1 MRFVPAAAVALPVLA
16 AHAAPLAEPTC
27 SNTDVVILGAGV
39 AGLTA
44 AQTLLDKGVEKFI
57 VLEARNESGG
67 RLYSRNFAGHKIE
80 VGANWVHGPGGSTT
94 GNINPMWTMVERA
107 GLNKVKTNEEDRS
120 VYPKQSET
128 AVVAA
133 LKSAKVATDK
143 VLVDAV
149 DILKNNRQDRTFR
162 AGQRLQHWDPA
173 KNDPAGQLADWWA
186 WDWEAASPPEE
197 NSEVFGA
204 ISTIATYEYF
214 SEGDW
219 FICDNAGFVSA
230 FRRNVSAVLNGPADR
245 VRFNNKVTKIK
256 HSSNGVTVT
265 SDKGCVNAKYAIVTF
280 SLGVLQRGHVEY
292 DPPLP
297 PWKAQGIAGFEIGTY
312 TKIFLKFKSS
322 FWDKKQFLMWA
333 DPHVRGNYPVFQP
346 LDIPGLYKDSNIL
359 VATVTG
365 ERSYRVESQTNE
377 ETKQELLEVLK
388 HMYGERVSELEEI
401 YYPRWS
407 TEDWSYGSYSY
418 WPPSTSL
425 QEHQNLRA
433 NVDSVF
439 FAGEATSQ
447 EFFGYLHGAYYEG
460 KHVAEFL
467 APCLDMDPDVPWCQ
481 TANYQVLTGVTPYDL
496 YNPVNGW
503 YIYND
508 KVPGHD

>member
-1 MRFVPAAAVALPVLA
+1 MKFVRAAAVALPVLV

-27 SNTDVVILGAGV
+27 KDTDVLILGAGV

-44 AQTLLDKGVEKFI
+44 AQTLLDNGVNDFI
-57 VLEARNESGG
+57 
-67 RLYSRNFAGHKIE
+67 
-80 VGANWVHGPGGSTT
+80 VHGPGRPET
-94 GNINPMWTMVERA
+94 GNVNPIWTMVERA
-107 GLNKVKTNEEDRS
+107 KLNNVKTENEDRV
-120 VYPKQSET
+120 VYPEKSRDAVQAALEEAET
-128 AVVAA
+128 A
-133 LKSAKVATDK
+133 TG
-143 VLVDAV
+143 
-149 DILKNNRQDRTFR
+149 NDRSFR

-173 KNDPAGQLADWWA
+173 KTDPAGQLADWWA

-204 ISTIATYEYF
+204 ISTIATYDYF
-214 SEGDW
+214 SKGDY
-219 FICDNAGFVSA
+219 FVCDDHGYVSA
-230 FRRNVSAVLNGPADR
+230 LRNNVSDVLNKHADR
-245 VRFNNKVTKIK
+245 VLFNHKVTDIK
-256 HSSNGVTVT
+256 HDLDGVTVT
-265 SDKGCVNAKYAIVTF
+265 SDQECFKAKYAIVTF
-280 SLGVLQRGHVEY
+280 SLGVLQRGRVNF

-297 PWKAQGIAGFEIGTY
+297 PWKAQSIAGFEIGTY

-322 FWDKKQFLMWA
+322 FWDKTQFLLWA

-377 ETKQELLEVLK
+377 ETAQELLEVLK
-388 HMYGERVSELEEI
+388 NMYGDKVSELEEI

-467 APCLDMDPDVPWCQ
+467 APCIRLGQQGCKQ
-481 TANYQVLTGVTPYDL
+481 TNYDVLTGVTPYDL

-503 YIYND
+503 YIYNETLG
-508 KVPGHD
+508 VPGHD

>member
-27 SNTDVVILGAGV
+27 KDTDVLILGAGV

-44 AQTLLDKGVEKFI
+44 AQTFLDNGVNDFI
-57 VLEARNESGG
+57 VLEARDESGG
-67 RLYSRNFAGHKIE
+67 RLYSRDFAGHKIE
-80 VGANWVHGPGGSTT
+80 VGANWVHGPGGPET
-94 GNINPMWTMVERA
+94 GNINPIWTMVDNA
-107 GLNKVKTNEEDRS
+107 KLDNVKTVNEDR
-120 VYPKQSET
+120 VVFPKESRDAVQAALEKAET
-128 AVVAA
+128 A
-133 LKSAKVATDK
+133 TGD
-143 VLVDAV
+143 VLIDAV
-149 DILKNNRQDRTFR
+149 DILKKNHQDRSFR
-162 AGQRLQHWDPA
+162 AGQRLKHWDPA
-173 KNDPAGQLADWWA
+173 KTDPAGQLADWWA

-204 ISTIATYEYF
+204 ISTIATYDYF
-214 SEGDW
+214 SKGDY
-219 FICDNAGFVSA
+219 FVCDDHGYVSA
-230 FRRNVSAVLNGPADR
+230 LRNNVSDVLNKHADR
-245 VRFNNKVTKIK
+245 VLFNHKVTDIK
-256 HSSNGVTVT
+256 HNLDGVTVT
-265 SDKGCVNAKYAIVTF
+265 SGGECFKAKYAIVTF
-280 SLGVLQRGHVEY
+280 SLGVLQRGKVNF

-297 PWKAQGIAGFEIGTY
+297 LWKRQSIAGFEIGTY

-322 FWDKKQFLMWA
+322 FWDKKQFLLWA

-346 LDIPGLYKDSNIL
+346 LEVTEAYKDSHIL

-365 ERSYRVESQTNE
+365 ERSYRVESQTDE

-388 HMYGERVSELEEI
+388 HMYGDKVSELEEI
-401 YYPRWS
+401 YYPRWT

-467 APCLDMDPDVPWCQ
+467 ARCIRGGQQECKQ
-481 TANYQVLTGVTPYDL
+481 TNYEVLTGVTPYDL
-496 YNPVNGW
+496 YNPDNGW
-503 YIYND
+503 YIYNETLG
-508 KVPGHD
+508 VPGHN

>member
-1 MRFVPAAAVALPVLA
+1 MRFLPAAAAALPVLA

-44 AQTLLDKGVEKFI
+44 ATKGVEKFI

-80 VGANWVHGPGGSTT
+80 VGANWVHGPGGPET

-107 GLNKVKTNEEDRS
+107 GLKKVETNEKDR
-120 VYPKQSET
+120 VVFPKQSAT
-128 AVVAA
+128 AISAA
-133 LKSAKVATDK
+133 PESAGA
-143 VLVDAV
+143 
-149 DILKNNRQDRTFR
+149 
-162 AGQRLQHWDPA
+162 A
-173 KNDPAGQLADWWA
+173 KEEVIGHSEPVS
-186 WDWEAASPPEE
+186 ASSTGIRRRMTRPDNWRIEE

-214 SEGDW
+214 SKGDL
-219 FICDNAGFVSA
+219 FISDKRGFVSA
-230 FRRNVSAVLNGPADR
+230 FRENVSAVLNGPADR
-245 VRFNNKVTKIK
+245 VRFNNKVIKIK
-256 HSSNGVTVT
+256 HSPNGVTVT
-265 SDKGCVNAKYAIVTF
+265 SDKGCVNAKYAIDTF

-297 PWKAQGIAGFEIGTY
+297 PWKAQSIAGFEIGTY

-322 FWDKKQFLMWA
+322 FWGKKA
-333 DPHVRGNYPVFQP
+333 VPSP
-346 LDIPGLYKDSNIL
+346 LDIHGLDEDSKIL

-377 ETKQELLEVLK
+377 ETKQELLDVLK
-388 HMYGERVSELEEI
+388 HMYGDKVSELEEI

-418 WPPSTSL
+418 WPPSISL
-425 QEHQNLRA
+425 QEHQNLCA

-467 APCLDMDPDVPWCQ
+467 APCLNMDPEVPWCQ
-481 TANYQVLTGVTPYDL
+481 ATNYQVLTEVTPYDL
-496 YNPVNGW
+496 YNPANGW
-503 YIYND
+503 YIYNN